1 MKIKNISVD
10 YCNTEHAEIP
20 DDLYSFLCA
29 YVTVADDNAS
39 MQKKIKKK
47 YGENSAQ
54 LHTIL
59 TPFYQSIA
67 VMA

>member
-1 MKIKNISVD
+1 MELSIGFDKDFERTLKR
-10 YCNTEHAEIP
+10 
-20 DDLYSFLCA
+20 L
-29 YVTVADDNAS
+29 
-39 MQKKIKKK
+39 KKK

-67 VMA
+67 VIA